1 MLLHSRLRLR
11 GVFSS
16 GLRVIFSGG
25 LRRSGFTLVE
35 LLVVISIIGVL
46 MALLLPAVQAAREA
60 ARSASCKNSMRQ
72 VGLALHNYHDIHQ
85 RLPPG
90 WIGDAP
96 EGVPGWGWTVS
107 ILPQLEQGAL
117 HDNVIRRN
125 LPISD
130 AVNQQAR
137 EHILPI
143 LICASDPN
151 PKRFQLGTGG
161 EEHGHEHEEEG
172 DEAHHHSVDDG
183 APMFLVSRSNYVGV
197 FGTNEVEDEP
207 ANGNGTFY
215 FLSSTRFADITDGLS
230 NTLVVGERGARFG
243 GSLWQGVVPEANE
256 AMVRVV
262 GVGDHSPNHRDHHFD
277 DFSSYHPGGVH
288 FVGGDGSVRRIDDSI
303 DTLVYQ
309 ALLTRGGGE
318 VNQ

>member
-1 MLLHSRLRLR
+1 MFPFHRLPA
-11 GVFSS
+11 
-16 GLRVIFSGG
+16 
-25 LRRSGFTLVE
+25 RRSGFTLVE

-46 MALLLPAVQAAREA
+46 VALLLPAVQAAREA
-60 ARSASCKNSMRQ
+60 ARSAQCKNNMRQ
-72 VGLALHNYHDIHQ
+72 VGLALHNYHDTHL

-90 WIGDAP
+90 WIGNAP
-96 EGVPGWGWTVS
+96 EGVPGWGWMVS
-107 ILPQLEQGAL
+107 ILPQMEQGAL
-117 HDNVIRRN
+117 HDNVIRRH

-130 AVNQQAR
+130 PINQEAR
-137 EHILPI
+137 EHVLP
-143 LICASDPN
+143 LLLCASDPN
-151 PKRFQLGTGG
+151 PKKFQLGTGG
-161 EEHGHEHEEEG
+161 EDHGHEHEDEEEEEEG
-172 DEAHHHSVDDG
+172 HRHSVDDG
-183 APMFLVSRSNYVGV
+183 TPMFLVSRSNYVGV

-207 ANGNGTFY
+207 AQGNGTFY
-215 FLSSTRFADITDGLS
+215 FLSSTRFSDVTDGLS

-243 GSLWQGVVPEANE
+243 GSLWQGVVPTANE
-256 AMVRVV
+256 AMVRIV

-303 DTLVYQ
+303 DAIIYQ